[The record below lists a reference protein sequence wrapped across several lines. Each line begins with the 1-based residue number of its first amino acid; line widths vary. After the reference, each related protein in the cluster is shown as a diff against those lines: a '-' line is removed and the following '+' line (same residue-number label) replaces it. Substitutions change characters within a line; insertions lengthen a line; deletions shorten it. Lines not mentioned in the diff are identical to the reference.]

1 VGQRDEAEMGC
12 GSRSLV
18 EGVHFLGV
26 GCPNELRSIRMLE
39 TKKSKASDKSA
50 ADAFLKQGLFCA
62 RKLRLGRRVR
72 GHIVRITR
80 AFGHTCV
87 RRLGRTTFVIGSTCV
102 LISIVATVAI
112 VAMAPIIRGV
122 IAIVRVAVGVVRI
135 VVRVRAPP
143 RAISV
148 PVRVSPIGE
157 EAKVESV
164 AVARIA
170 TKSAK
175 VTAVKAVKT
184 SVAKTAEVSAA
195 EATKISSTAAK
206 TAEVSAAVKTS
217 IAAAETAA
225 MKATATAKTAA
236 ASAALGKCR
245 VWCRGERD
253 RHCGYNK
260 NSEQNYPAH
269 LSFH

>member
-1 VGQRDEAEMGC
+1 MGQRDEAEMGC
-12 GSRSLV
+12 GSRSLAIFGGLV
-18 EGVHFLGV
+18 HEAPINPKAQNQKIKSVGQEGSL
-26 GCPNELRSIRMLE
+26 
-39 TKKSKASDKSA
+39 
-50 ADAFLKQGLFCA
+50 CA
-62 RKLRLGRRVR
+62 RKLRLDRRVR

-87 RRLGRTTFVIGSTCV
+87 RRPGRTTFVIGSTCV

-122 IAIVRVAVGVVRI
+122 IAIVRVVVGVVRI
-135 VVRVRAPP
+135 VVRVRTPP

-195 EATKISSTAAK
+195 EASKISSTAAK
-206 TAEVSAAVKTS
+206 TAQVS
-217 IAAAETAA
+217 AA
-225 MKATATAKTAA
+225 MKAASAAMKSTATVKTAA

-269 LSFH
+269 LSLH